1 MFDCLFCKIINKKI
15 PAETIYEDSLILA
28 FKDIN
33 PQAKFHI
40 LVVPK
45 KHIESIN
52 FIEKKDRKLISDL
65 FFVIKKITKNNNI
78 EHYKLQINTGR
89 KAGQIIDHL
98 HIHILAS

>member
-15 PAETIYEDSLILA
+15 PTETIYEDSLILA